1 MQRDCSPPSSLPLH
15 SPHTPSSSV
24 TPTPTPPPLAPGTYG
39 MTAMDPHGSTG
50 GGGYGNSNNFWGGHD
65 FHVPSPQRAAAPYGS
80 VLAPNAG
87 GGGGGGPKMTPGGAG
102 TPMGS
107 MGSFSSPGSMHGMSP
122 MGMMPT
128 GYPSP
133 NPSPAGCYGTA
144 AGGYAAAAAAAANA
158 APYYSNV
165 GMEYHHHHHQHS
177 MASHHS
183 MGSYGQ
189 VIKTIS

>member
-1 MQRDCSPPSSLPLH
+1 MVSS
-15 SPHTPSSSV
+15 
-24 TPTPTPPPLAPGTYG
+24 G
-39 MTAMDPHGSTG
+39 MDTTSHGS
-50 GGGYGNSNNFWGGHD
+50 YGNGGSNNFWGGHD
-65 FHVPSPQRAAAPYGS
+65 FHVPSPQRSTGSYG
-80 VLAPNAG
+80 VVGGLATSA
-87 GGGGGGPKMTPGGAG
+87 GPKMATSAG

-133 NPSPAGCYGTA
+133 NPSPAGCYGVAT

-165 GMEYHHHHHQHS
+165 GMDYHHHHQHS
-177 MASHHS
+177 MAGHHHS

-189 VIKTIS
+189 VKCILNSLNFESF